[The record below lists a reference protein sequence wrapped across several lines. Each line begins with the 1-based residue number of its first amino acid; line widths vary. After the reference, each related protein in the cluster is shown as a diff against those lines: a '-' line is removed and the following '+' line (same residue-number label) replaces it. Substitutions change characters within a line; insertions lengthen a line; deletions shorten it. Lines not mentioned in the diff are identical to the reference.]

1 MEFGSK
7 CREYSHKKINWKM
20 AFAKWMLFCFGLNLL
35 SLWPQIIQ
43 SSIAMLHNHLRIECR
58 TTDKWG
64 QGWGPLSQF
73 CCVPYFP
80 VFLCVCFFQNHQI
93 TVYSPHAMFIVD
105 KCRTSW
111 TADTVDTYQI
121 RMRFNGYFT
130 KWEPMRTRLERPYER
145 AALKWPP
152 LPTKRLTPLLGCFVD
167 KGTCSLISASI

>member
-35 SLWPQIIQ
+35 SPWRQIIQ

-80 VFLCVCFFQNHQI
+80 IFFVFVFSESSNNCLFATCHVYTWQVSHQLNCW
-93 TVYSPHAMFIVD
+93 H
-105 KCRTSW
+105 SW
-111 TADTVDTYQI
+111 HISNKNAIQRILY
-121 RMRFNGYFT
+121 
-130 KWEPMRTRLERPYER
+130 KMRTNENTFRTTLWTSSIEVT
-145 AALKWPP
+145 
-152 LPTKRLTPLLGCFVD
+152 PTTDQAINTIVGLLCG
-167 KGTCSLISASI
+167 